1 MSSVVVIHYSS
12 IWYWLIKPRPTI
24 EFSSYGLI
32 DNSFGIL
39 FNPISPCIIF
49 LDKLLPFFSGI
60 IILFNV
66 EVLAPGKS
74 SIAFDN
80 VSILLGSLIIS
91 ILLFGY
97 L

>member
-1 MSSVVVIHYSS
+1 MSSVVVIHSSS

-24 EFSSYGLI
+24 EVSSYGLI
-32 DNSFGIL
+32 DNSFGTL
-39 FNPISPCIIF
+39 FKPISPCIIF

-60 IILFNV
+60 IILFDV

-74 SIAFDN
+74 SIAFDI